1 MLPEQK
7 SFKLGSTICGGGYA
21 PARDVGDRGTTA
33 SMASTGPARRSFLFS
48 FGLDKIGLIALKA
61 PYVSATL
68 ILILTSLAIL
78 GVSRLKVDDSLSELF
93 RTDTKEFRQYEEI
106 DRRFPSSEYDVL
118 VVVEGK
124 DLLKKPQLEAFSRAV
139 VETQL
144 VDGAGGVVSMLSAR
158 DKPDASGFAPAL
170 LPDELPE
177 AGPEY
182 DAIIGRLKSN
192 DIVKG
197 KFLSDDGELAMVV
210 IALDREVVTD
220 KTPKVVIGEIQST
233 LDRELKGSGLTA
245 KLTGAPVMQLE
256 IRNAVERDRL
266 VYNGLGAIAGMIV
279 AYLFFRRLSLTIIT
293 VLGPTIAILWTLG
306 VLGALDFRLNL
317 FINVITP
324 LILVSGFSDSMH
336 LVFAVRRDIMRGVPR
351 IEAARNAVLDVAPA
365 CLLTA
370 MIQALSIASFAFA
383 DSGLI
388 RTFGMAALIAVTIS
402 YVAVAVV
409 VPTLAALLIRK
420 EEHPAPATALNETG
434 GVGLLQAVT
443 DRVMGVAARAP
454 ALFVL
459 LGIIAVAATGW
470 TYNQLVPMYR
480 LADQVPD
487 KEQAL
492 AATSRLDKKLTGANP
507 VHVMIQ
513 WKGGKD
519 AAPGEGISLYDVG
532 TLSVIARAH
541 EVLEKEAGLG
551 NVWSLD
557 SLRRWLAEAG
567 DPSIE
572 TVQKFVGLLP
582 GHLVRRFIS
591 AEENAVLVTARLP
604 DIDASE
610 ILPVVEKIDKALEP
624 LRKENPAF
632 DIAVTGLPAIA
643 ARNSAKLIGDLN
655 RGLIGDIFLVFI
667 FLGIVLRS
675 FLAGVSSILPS
686 LFPIFATG
694 ALLWTFGQGLQFASI
709 IAITVAFSLAIDSTV
724 HFLNRFRL
732 EEERIGPGEGK
743 ALEALKYTA
752 HHIGP
757 AVVLTTIV
765 LALGLGVTM
774 LSTLPSLR
782 LFGQLT
788 AVCLFASLIAQL
800 VILPASISLYR
811 KFFPLKA

>member
-1 MLPEQK
+1 M
-7 SFKLGSTICGGGYA
+7 T
-21 PARDVGDRGTTA
+21 GT
-33 SMASTGPARRSFLFS
+33 GEPRRSFLFS
-48 FGLDKIGLIALKA
+48 FGLDRIGLVALRA
-61 PYVSATL
+61 PLVSAAV
-68 ILILTSLAIL
+68 ILLMTALAIL

-93 RTDTKEFRQYEEI
+93 RTDTKEFHQYEEI

-139 VETQL
+139 VELQL
-144 VDGAGGVVSMLSAR
+144 VDGAGGLVSMLSAR

-170 LPDELPE
+170 VPDELPE
-177 AGPEY
+177 DGPAY
-182 DAIIGRLKSN
+182 DAIIAKLTTN

-210 IALDREVVTD
+210 IALDRQMVAERTA
-220 KTPKVVIGEIQST
+220 KVVIADIQST
-233 LDRELKGSGLTA
+233 LGRELKGSGLTA

-266 VYNGLGAIAGMIV
+266 VYNGLGALAGMAV
-279 AYLFFRRLSLTIIT
+279 AYLFFRRLSLTLIT
-293 VLGPTIAILWTLG
+293 VLGPAIAILWTLG

-336 LVFAVRRDIMRGVPR
+336 LVFAVRRDIMKGVPR
-351 IEAARNAVLDVAPA
+351 VEAARNAVLDVAPA

-383 DSGLI
+383 DSALI
-388 RTFGMAALIAVTIS
+388 RTFGLAALIAVTIS
-402 YVAVAVV
+402 YTAVAVV

-420 EEHPAPATALNETG
+420 EVVPEGKAEADDEEG
-434 GVGLLQAVT
+434 GVGLLQVVT
-443 DRVMGVAARAP
+443 DRVMGTAARWP
-454 ALFVL
+454 LMFVL
-459 LGIIAVAATGW
+459 FGIAAVASTGW
-470 TYNQLVPMYR
+470 AYQRLTPMYR

-492 AATSRLDKKLTGANP
+492 AATGRLDKKLTGGNP
-507 VHVMIQ
+507 LHSMIQ

-519 AAPGEGISLYDVG
+519 APAGQGISLYDIS

-541 EVLEKEAGLG
+541 EILEKEAGLG

-557 SLRRWLAEAG
+557 SLRRWLAESG
-567 DPSIE
+567 DSSIE
-572 TVQKFVGLLP
+572 QVKKYVGLLP

-591 AEENAVLVTARLP
+591 EDETAVLVTARLP
-604 DIDASE
+604 DIDASQ
-610 ILPVVEKIDKALEP
+610 ILPIVDKIDAALEP

-632 DIAVTGLPAIA
+632 EISVTGLPAIA

-655 RGLIGDIFLVFI
+655 WGLIGDIFLVFI

-675 FLAGVSSILPS
+675 VLAGVSSILPS

-694 ALLWTFGQGLQFASI
+694 ALLWSFGQGLQFASI

-732 EEERIGPGEGK
+732 EEEKIGPGPGNEI
-743 ALEALKYTA
+743 EALKSTA

-782 LFGQLT
+782 TFGQLT
-788 AVCLFASLIAQL
+788 SVCLFASLIGQFI
-800 VILPASISLYR
+800 ILPATISLFR
-811 KFFPLKA
+811 LFFPLKR